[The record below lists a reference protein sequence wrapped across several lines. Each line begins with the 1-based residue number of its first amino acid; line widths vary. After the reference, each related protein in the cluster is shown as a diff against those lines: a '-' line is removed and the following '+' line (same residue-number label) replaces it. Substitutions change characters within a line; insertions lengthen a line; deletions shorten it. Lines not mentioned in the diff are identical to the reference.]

1 MRLRPGALVVL
12 EGLDRAG
19 KSTQQAAFAR
29 VRWDPPEPLLVHMPS
44 GLTDLTQALYRITE
58 QQSISSPLARQLLHL
73 ACHAENLPLL
83 VEARRSSGVILDRWW
98 WSTVAYGWFG
108 ADLRT
113 KMAESAFFG
122 AIDLVWG
129 GVRADVLFLFLS
141 SFDDDPHNL
150 PPVVEGYKWLA
161 EQQPDLAVEVPVLKP
176 DETFAFLTNELRR
189 RSLIEVDPYPS
200 S

>member
-29 VRWDPPEPLLVHMPS
+29 VRWDQPEPLLVHMPS
-44 GLTDLTQALYRITE
+44 GLTNLTQALYEITE
-58 QQSISSPLARQLLHL
+58 RQPISSPLARQLIHL

-83 VEARRSSGVILDRWW
+83 VQARHRGGVILDRWW

-108 ADLRT
+108 AGLRT

-129 GVRADVLFLFLS
+129 GLRADVIFLFLA

-150 PPVVEGYKWLA
+150 PPVVEGYEWLA
-161 EQQPDLAVEVPVLKP
+161 QRHPEVAVRVPVLSP
-176 DETFAFLTNELRR
+176 DETFSFLTRELDR
-189 RSLIEVDPYPS
+189 RSLIEIGPLP
-200 S
+200 

>member
-12 EGLDRAG
+12 EGLDKAG

-44 GLTDLTQALYRITE
+44 GLTDLTQALYNITE
-58 QQSISSPLARQLLHL
+58 RHAISSPLARQLLHL

-83 VEARRSSGVILDRWW
+83 VEAQRSSGVILDRWW

-108 ADLRT
+108 SDLRT

-129 GVRADVLFLFLS
+129 RLRADVIFLFLS

-150 PPVVEGYKWLA
+150 PQVVEGYRWLA
-161 EQQPDLAVEVPVLKP
+161 KRQPDLAVEVPVLKP
-176 DETFAFLTNELRR
+176 DETFSFLTNELTR
-189 RSLIEVDPYPS
+189 RSLIEMGPW
-200 S
+200 